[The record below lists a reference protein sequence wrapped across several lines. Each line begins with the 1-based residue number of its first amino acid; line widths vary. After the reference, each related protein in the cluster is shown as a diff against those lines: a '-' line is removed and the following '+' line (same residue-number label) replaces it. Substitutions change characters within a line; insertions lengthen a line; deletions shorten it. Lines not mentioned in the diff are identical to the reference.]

1 MIHAFHGP
9 AAFAYDAWE
18 QGFARAAASVIARD
32 PSLGLPDAS
41 ANNLYSL
48 LKFYDLLNQ
57 PALGNP
63 TFFPPSQANLQL
75 EGTFGIAKMLIP
87 RMGMSGAAW
96 LKVYIENQAFFRQ
109 FHEAYYAQFDPNAPV
124 KLSGNV
130 PALRAIAASIV
141 PQVENVPFPSW
152 FERQFVL
159 DSSVAL
165 GNKLYAF
172 VVPSEVSQENGQ
184 SAAVVLV
191 HFATQPDGDERL
203 LNGRAYATYFDG
215 TGARVN
221 LGIQSEQTPLAEGEG
236 FLTTLAF
243 PTPGFDAGRIT
254 MDFHAGNETARTFL
268 PSGFRGDFQGVVLGA
283 TAGSVR
289 VLQRTL
295 PPVQERG
302 NGDSID
308 NGGFGVTLG
317 TGPNE
322 LGVTEVTVTNADGNT
337 VTTHR
342 FNTGDGQ
349 YYAVVRVAGDVKTLK
364 RTFRVQPGGVPVL
377 VSFPLR
383 PLQTDAAA
391 ALGLSPTDFLLSYWD
406 PIRPGYQTFTVGQVG
421 GATAPLQIGR
431 GYWLKVAPS
440 TGALQVE
447 ATLTGYEPAP
457 GADVTVSLPYGWNLV
472 GTPFEAGT
480 EVRGLLVQYLQ
491 NDVRSWDQAV
501 TDNLVASTIY
511 GFDPAVGYVPLTS
524 ANNGRLEQWQGYWL
538 RVLVPGGIT
547 LVLPGSDSAG
557 RAATARAAGLR
568 RPATRHVKHSPAA
581 TFPCS
586 TERQCFATIEIR
598 AGGGVGVDRRR
609 RGGGG
614 TRRRLRRGRGGR
626 QPRRRERARGR
637 RGARLGAGRCRRGQ
651 RPRRD
656 RRGVRVHRRQRRVH
670 APGRGGRR
678 EYRGHHRA
686 GPGAAN
692 GRLFA
697 ADRAG
702 QQRAVRA
709 GHQHRPDPRPRASAR
724 AASSRP
730 WGRSSPWCDRRQHH
744 DRRGRPLPDRQRA
757 RRPDRADGGAGH
769 GGGPCDRHR
778 RERRRRHR
786 RPRARRR
793 PEPEPAGHPV
803 HDRRADHPQRRRC
816 PGRHHRPTRA
826 QRRRDRAVRHGRPG
840 ELRFLRAGRRLH
852 RARFEGRLR
861 RRVRPG
867 QRQ

>member
-1 MIHAFHGP
+1 MTYLCFRARRRAAALLAPILLLAFGPLEAARAQQSSPPPKRYRNVVNQRFATVSDGPQSSLIVDVGRRATGADIARSVRSRVRADWAARGRALGPQLAALGRRNGRKSAGVLPVSTLVTVRRDGKLVIPARKTRAFGGGALTFTYSGWSAREEVVLRQFQEAFYGRIQNLYGAPAWSGNVEVVNVGSIESSQIPDVKRLAFGAFDVSNNRILLPSFESPESEALAFLLLMIHAFHGP

-141 PQVENVPFPSW
+141 PQVENVPFASW

-221 LGIQSEQTPLAEGEG
+221 LGIQSEQTPLVEGEG

-547 LVLPGSDSAG
+547 LILPGSDSAG
-557 RAATARAAGLR
+557 RAT
-568 RPATRHVKHSPAA
+568 V
-581 TFPCS
+581 
-586 TERQCFATIEIR
+586 
-598 AGGGVGVDRRR
+598 
-609 RGGGG
+609 
-614 TRRRLRRGRGGR
+614 
-626 QPRRRERARGR
+626 
-637 RGARLGAGRCRRGQ
+637 
-651 RPRRD
+651 
-656 RRGVRVHRRQRRVH
+656 
-670 APGRGGRR
+670 
-678 EYRGHHRA
+678 
-686 GPGAAN
+686 
-692 GRLFA
+692 
-697 ADRAG
+697 
-702 QQRAVRA
+702 
-709 GHQHRPDPRPRASAR
+709 
-724 AASSRP
+724 
-730 WGRSSPWCDRRQHH
+730 
-744 DRRGRPLPDRQRA
+744 
-757 RRPDRADGGAGH
+757 
-769 GGGPCDRHR
+769 GGGPPAPGD
-778 RERRRRHR
+778 
-786 RPRARRR
+786 PAR
-793 PEPEPAGHPV
+793 
-803 HDRRADHPQRRRC
+803 
-816 PGRHHRPTRA
+816 
-826 QRRRDRAVRHGRPG
+826 
-840 ELRFLRAGRRLH
+840 
-852 RARFEGRLR
+852 
-861 RRVRPG
+861 
-867 QRQ
+867 